1 VPKTFKVPV
10 YSTKERSGMI
20 WTTLSENP
28 AALPDAGDRTLPL
41 RSLYLDC
48 TADVAIAALGA
59 VGLIPFTSQERI
71 DTIVHRAGE
80 TLYAVFAGQDKL
92 LIGVH
97 AISDHRTALH
107 LVISGEPEHY
117 EGSGQRHFLDWA
129 LHLRHAI
136 EHPRPAVTARGA
148 AVEAN

>member
-1 VPKTFKVPV
+1 
-10 YSTKERSGMI
+10 MI

-59 VGLIPFTSQERI
+59 AGLVPFTSQGRV
-71 DTIVHRAGE
+71 DTIVHRAGQ
-80 TLYAVFAGQDKL
+80 TLYAVSSGQDRL
-92 LIGVH
+92 LIGVQ

-107 LVISGEPEHY
+107 LSICGEPEHY
-117 EGSGQRHFLDWA
+117 EGRGQHHFLDWA
-129 LHLRHAI
+129 LRLRYSI
-136 EHPRPAVTARGA
+136 EHPREVAFAPRGA
-148 AVEAN
+148 TAEAN